1 MSRGARY
8 AAFLRAIN
16 VGGRRVSGEDL
27 RAPIEAI
34 EGVSEVATF
43 LASGNLVLTDEAGHG
58 AKKLTTTVEQ
68 AIADGLGF
76 KSEVFLRSEGEI
88 ATLAAFAPFS
98 DSQIERSKG
107 KPQVILYAT
116 APTKATAGQV
126 LALATTTDPLVLE
139 ARELHWLPSAGT
151 QQSDLDLKAIDNL
164 LGPGTMRTR
173 NTIVRMRKKFFA

>member
-8 AAFLRAIN
+8 GAFLRAIN

-58 AKKLTTTVEQ
+58 AKELTTTVEQ

-76 KSEVFLRSEGEI
+76 KSEVFLRSEDEI
-88 ATLAAFAPFS
+88 ATLAAFEPFS
-98 DSQIERSKG
+98 GPQLERSKG
-107 KPQVILYAT
+107 KPQVILYAS
-116 APTKATAGQV
+116 APNKATAKRV
-126 LALATTTDPLVLE
+126 LAQATDSDPLTLE

-151 QQSDLDLKAIDNL
+151 QLSNLDLKAIDNL

-173 NTIVRMRKKFFA
+173 NTIIRIQKKFFA